1 MKHRMTVTIDFE
13 TLGDAPDYH
22 FMECCK
28 ILEQFR
34 EKVDDKFIVEFFTNN
49 YKSDIEITSL
59 EEV

>member
-1 MKHRMTVTIDFE
+1 MKLRMTVTIDFE
-13 TLGDAPDYH
+13 TLDND
-22 FMECCK
+22 FSECCK
-28 ILEQFR
+28 ILEDLR

>member
-13 TLGDAPDYH
+13 TLDDD
-22 FMECCK
+22 FMECCN
-28 ILEQFR
+28 ILEQLR
-34 EKVDDKFIVEFFTNN
+34 EKVDDKFIVEYFIND

>member
-13 TLGDAPDYH
+13 TLDND
-22 FMECCK
+22 FSECCK
-28 ILEQFR
+28 ILEQLR

>member
-13 TLGDAPDYH
+13 TLDDD

-28 ILEQFR
+28 ILEQLR
-34 EKVDDKFIVEFFTNN
+34 EKTPDKFIVEYFIND
-49 YKSDIEITSL
+49 YKSDVEITSL